1 MKPNQK
7 KRPSAWRKDTKKS
20 GLTQVIGQIKSIVS
34 EKCRSWH
41 IGLDDMRR
49 DGECLTIYG
58 HTKDLTAVCPCCRKR
73 TSSVHSYRLRK
84 IQCTEWLGRH
94 TTLILQ
100 TRHFVCTNPKCERKI
115 FAESLMMTHPYGR
128 HTYEVEN
135 RIRHEAL
142 EQTARKASETL
153 AMQHIQISASACI
166 RVLRLMGR
174 INPQVRTSGYVGLD
188 DFAKWKGHKYMCVI
202 VDHYTRQ
209 PLAVFDSRY
218 GQEITDWLVS
228 HPEIKVVTRDGSHS
242 YATIISAASEFI
254 RQVSDRFH
262 LMQNL
267 KKVSVEPIKKML
279 GQVKEKMT
287 YPYPS
292 EEEAYK
298 SIVEAICQMGEKKH
312 REKVLLFY
320 AARRLKDDGLTLL
333 EIAESLGVTS
343 RKVYNTLSGG
353 VQTVLNTD
361 QKRAMKVAREMARII
376 SAGSITPEAVAK
388 KLSVKLQSRLIHRCM
403 YSLVCQYKLL
413 REEVRLHNK
422 ALSEQK
428 EVCTKIRCST
438 IWKYIVTGETSSKKL
453 LKLKDTHPEV
463 EHVIQVCIGFR
474 KMLHAEDDAPGM
486 DDWLKDAVKCKI
498 REIRGFALCIRKDK
512 EAVIRACT
520 TNYSNALLEG
530 TVNKTKAI
538 KRSMFN
544 RANADVLRAKLLYS
558 SMKWDWN
565 YHPN

>member
-1 MKPNQK
+1 MNPNQK
-7 KRPSAWRKDTKKS
+7 KRPSAWRKGTKKS

-34 EKCRSWH
+34 EKCRFWH
-41 IGLDDMRR
+41 IRLDDMRR

-58 HTKDLTAVCPCCRKR
+58 HTKGVTSACPCCGKR
-73 TSSVHSYRLRK
+73 TSGVHSYRLRK
-84 IQCTEWLGRH
+84 IQCTEWLGH
-94 TTLILQ
+94 HAILILQ

-115 FAESLMMTHPYGR
+115 FAEPLMMTHPYGR

-153 AMQHIQISASACI
+153 AMQHIQISASACV

-174 INPQVRTSGYVGLD
+174 INPRVRTSGYVGLD

-218 GQEITDWLVS
+218 GQEITDWLAS
-228 HPEIKVVTRDGSHS
+228 HPEIKVVTRDGSKS
-242 YATIISAASEFI
+242 YAAIISAASEFI
-254 RQVSDRFH
+254 SQVSDRFH

-267 KKVSVEPIKKML
+267 KKVSVEPIKNML
-279 GQVKEKMT
+279 GQVKEKMP

-298 SIVEAICQMGEKKH
+298 SIVDAICQMGSKKH
-312 REKVLLFY
+312 RDKVILFY
-320 AARRLKDDGLTLL
+320 AARRLKDDGLTL
-333 EIAESLGVTS
+333 AETAKSLGVTS
-343 RKVYNTLSGG
+343 RKVYSILSDGI
-353 VQTVLNTD
+353 QSVLNTD

-376 SAGSITPEAVAK
+376 SAGSITPETVAK
-388 KLSVKLQSRLIHRCM
+388 KLSVRLDTRLLHRCM
-403 YSLVCQYKLL
+403 SPLVSQYRKL
-413 REEVRLHNK
+413 REEVRQHNK
-422 ALSEQK
+422 ALGEQRK
-428 EVCTKIRCST
+428 VCTKVRCST
-438 IWKYIVTGETSSKKL
+438 IWKYIVTGETGSRKL

-474 KMLHAEDDAPGM
+474 KMLHAEENAPNM

-498 REIRGFALCIRKDK
+498 REIRGFALCIKKDK
-512 EAVIRACT
+512 EAVVRACS

-558 SMKWDWN
+558 CMKWDWN

>member
-1 MKPNQK
+1 
-7 KRPSAWRKDTKKS
+7 
-20 GLTQVIGQIKSIVS
+20 
-34 EKCRSWH
+34 
-41 IGLDDMRR
+41 
-49 DGECLTIYG
+49 
-58 HTKDLTAVCPCCRKR
+58 
-73 TSSVHSYRLRK
+73 
-84 IQCTEWLGRH
+84 
-94 TTLILQ
+94 
-100 TRHFVCTNPKCERKI
+100 
-115 FAESLMMTHPYGR
+115 MMTHPYGR
-128 HTYEVEN
+128 HTYEVEK

-174 INPQVRTSGYVGLD
+174 ANPQVRTSGYVGLD
-188 DFAKWKGHKYMCVI
+188 DFAKCKGQKYMCVI

-218 GQEITDWLVS
+218 GQEITDWLRS
-228 HPEIKVVTRDGSHS
+228 HPEIKVVTRDGSMS
-242 YATIISAASEFI
+242 YAAIISAASEFI
-254 RQVSDRFH
+254 WQVSDRFH

-279 GQVKEKMT
+279 GQVKDRMP
-287 YPYPS
+287 YPYPW

-298 SIVEAICQMGEKKH
+298 SIVDAICQMGEKKH
-312 REKVLLFY
+312 RDKVLLFY
-320 AARRLKDDGLTLL
+320 AARRLKDDGLTLS
-333 EIAESLGVTS
+333 EIAESFGVTS

-361 QKRAMKVAREMARII
+361 QKRAMKAAREIARII
-376 SAGSITPEAVAK
+376 SAGCITPETVAK
-388 KLSVKLQSRLIHRCM
+388 KLSVKLHSRILHRCM
-403 YSLVCQYKLL
+403 YPVVCQYKQL

-422 ALSEQK
+422 TLREQK
-428 EVCTKIRCST
+428 EICAKVRCST

-453 LKLKDTHPEV
+453 LKLRDTHPEV
-463 EHVIQVCIGFR
+463 EHVIQICISFR
-474 KMLHAEDDAPGM
+474 KMLHQENDAPSM

-512 EAVIRACT
+512 EAVIKACS

-558 SMKWDWN
+558 GMKRDWN
-565 YHPN
+565 YHLN